1 MNSRRKLLV
10 AFGASV
16 LAAPLLSFAQQPG
29 KVWRVGFLTARS
41 RPASL
46 DADIFGA
53 FVGGLRE
60 LGYVEGKNLA
70 LEWRFAD
77 GDDRRLA
84 EFAADLARLKVDVIV
99 AQAGPGTLAAQR
111 ATATIP
117 IVMSQ
122 VGDPVGLGFVAS
134 LSRPGKNITGVSNL
148 AGDISS
154 KSLEF
159 LRAAVPKLSR
169 VAVLLNPSTPIS
181 PLVLK
186 QVQAAAKPA
195 GIIVSAFEA
204 SSVSQIDAA
213 FAAIAR
219 SRPGA
224 LIVAP
229 DGYFPS
235 RARQITELA
244 AKHRI
249 PAIYSS
255 SVYVEPGGLM
265 SYGENADV
273 TTRRAVTFVD
283 KILKGAKP
291 ADLPVEQATQLELI
305 INRKTANTLGLALP
319 QELLLRA
326 AEVIE

>member
-1 MNSRRKLLV
+1 MNNRRKLLV
-10 AFGASV
+10 LLGAGAF
-16 LAAPLLSFAQQPG
+16 AAPLAAYAQTQG
-29 KVWRVGFLTARS
+29 KIWRVGFLTARS

-46 DADIFGA
+46 EGDIFGA
-53 FVGGLRE
+53 FVSGLRE

-70 LEWRFAD
+70 IEWRFAD

-84 EFAADLARLKVDVIV
+84 ESAADLARLKVDVIL
-99 AQAGPGTLAAQR
+99 AQAGPGTRAAQQ

-169 VAVLLNPSTPIS
+169 VALLLNPSTPIA
-181 PLVLK
+181 PLILN
-186 QVQAAAKPA
+186 QIQTSAKPA
-195 GIIVSAFEA
+195 GIGVLAFEA
-204 SSVSQIDAA
+204 TNPAQIDTA

-219 SRPGA
+219 ARPGA

-229 DGYFPS
+229 DGYLPS
-235 RARQITELA
+235 RSRQITALA

-255 SVYVEPGGLM
+255 RFYVESDGLM
-265 SYGENADV
+265 SYGENGYV
-273 TTRRAVTFVD
+273 TTRRAVGYVD

-291 ADLPVEQATQLELI
+291 ADLPVEQASQLELV
-305 INRKTANTLGLALP
+305 INRATAKALGLALP

-326 AEVIE
+326 EQVIE